1 MAANPPEELRGE
13 LLSVIA
19 AGTGAPLADADF
31 DRLAR
36 AVFAHQFACNQP
48 YRLFCERLSGQAVQD
63 FMDKYPATDAP
74 ERNIR

>member
-1 MAANPPEELRGE
+1 MSNPPEPLRAE

-19 AGTGAPLADADF
+19 AGTGAAMPDGAF

-48 YRLFCERLSGQAVQD
+48 YRRFCERRGAS
-63 FMDKYPATDAP
+63 PATVAHWT
-74 ERNIR
+74 